1 MTLEELLPW
10 TLVVYLALQSG
21 FLWFRLER
29 ERRRVLEL
37 QDERVSDVKWMAS
50 MERGGAEVDQVPT
63 PEQAAREKLE
73 ELEPDDE
80 GMALKDLSEEEVFE
94 HLQARARE
102 EGRTV
107 SEKTLRDDAKRIVQ
121 RFGLG
126 PAPPKM

>member
-10 TLVVYLALQSG
+10 TLAAYLALQSG

-50 MERGGAEVDQVPT
+50 MERGSAEVDQVPT

>member
-10 TLVVYLALQSG
+10 ALAAYLAAQSA

-37 QDERVSDVKWMAS
+37 QDERVGDVKFMAA
-50 MERGGAEVDQVPT
+50 MERGTAEVDQVPT

-73 ELEPDDE
+73 ELEPQDE
-80 GMALKDLSEEEVFE
+80 GMALKDLSEDEVFK
-94 HLQARARE
+94 HLQRRARE
-102 EGRTV
+102 EGRQV
-107 SEKTLRDDAKRIVQ
+107 SEKTLREDAKRIVR

-126 PAPPKM
+126 PQPPRM